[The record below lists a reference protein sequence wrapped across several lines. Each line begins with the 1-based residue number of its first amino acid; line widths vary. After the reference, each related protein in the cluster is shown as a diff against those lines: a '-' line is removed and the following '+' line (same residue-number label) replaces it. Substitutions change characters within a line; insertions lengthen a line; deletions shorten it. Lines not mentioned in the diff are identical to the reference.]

1 MAKNYQAQIAV
12 KDNNSISTLKKIVEA
27 TAKLKKE
34 LESINK
40 KPITIEAKTGAS
52 FKNVQAQINK
62 VAPKSKKINFEAT
75 ENVTKTMSNVNRQV
89 FEMNRNI
96 KTGLQGAMKGFNTSL
111 NASLPKIQALSNGM
125 ALASNVSRMAG
136 RMAGASALAG
146 IGAGAGT
153 AALFKGGNKSDK
165 SGSNLFE
172 GLTKQQEKAIKN
184 LKNYM
189 NPSGL
194 SSIFKAGMFSTSDK
208 DSYKNTK
215 ITNSLIKKKG
225 FGNHLSDDKDG
236 NDVLKRF
243 GSQFANPNAL
253 RKVDESFGKLIKK
266 QQARMAE
273 LGNPKYLNR
282 FKSFFHEGLNTDFGV
297 YDTKKANK
305 DKSNLNKFK
314 SSFSSSVASMKLY
327 ANSLTMTPAFQKMK
341 RVATSAFNAIKRVGY
356 NALFAVQ
363 RTVFKTGAAFGSV
376 KRVAT
381 TAFSSIKSFGIRAFN
396 ALPAPLK
403 TGLTRAL
410 GSVKNV
416 ASRTWTSIKGGLAR
430 AAGQMASTITR
441 QIGGAFKKVA
451 SMAKTGFLAA
461 GAALAG
467 ATGVGV
473 KGMANQEQQMV
484 SIRHFMKVGDAKANG
499 SRTKDDAQINE
510 EANKFFNDLTNLA
523 NTTPFENQDIYASG
537 RRMMQIFEGN
547 SEFAY
552 KMTQLSADMAALN
565 PGKTAQDAA
574 EALADLSMGE
584 TERMKEFGFKF
595 SQDQLKAMIGK
606 EDDSPLTSE
615 ETMKAFQM
623 LTAEQGE
630 LTKTFGGGASDISQT
645 LGGKWSTMLG
655 KSKQMMVEAVKPLKE
670 GMGQALDNA
679 IKYLDTGKLQSAFTN
694 MFQSFVDGTSIFQP
708 LFDSLSKV
716 KDTIL
721 ETFNIDANNFSF
733 FDTLSSVIG
742 FLGRAIEMFA
752 DSFDKYLLPVIGP
765 VVERMSNLFN
775 GLFGDTENSFGGM
788 QGIIDTCMDVIA
800 TVLDYGSRIAEKL
813 GPVFEAIFS
822 VVQTVWPSI
831 KGIIEG
837 AWNVLGPILDLF
849 GELCLLIAEI
859 FEVAWPVISDI
870 VSGIWSVIEPILTG
884 IVNILKDVVTWAKSA
899 VEWVGEAIGKAK
911 EWGGT
916 KLDEL
921 KSGRIDKVF
930 GLDHLFGYAEEE
942 ADGQHAAGLDRVP
955 RDGYK
960 AILHEG
966 ERVLTAREARE
977 ADNNTNNNAVYN
989 TFNVSGVSDP
999 EEVVRILVQKLK
1011 DTNENLKPA

>member
-27 TAKLKKE
+27 TTKLKKE
-34 LESINK
+34 LEKINS
-40 KPITIEAKTGAS
+40 KPITIEAKTGSS
-52 FKNVQAQINK
+52 FKNVQSQINK

-89 FEMNRNI
+89 FEMNKNI

-146 IGAGAGT
+146 VGAGAGT
-153 AALFKGGNKSDK
+153 AALLKGGNK
-165 SGSNLFE
+165 GSSASMFE
-172 GLTKQQEKAIKN
+172 GLTKQQEKTIKN

-194 SSIFKAGMFSTSDK
+194 SSIFKSGMFSVTDDDMYNNK
-208 DSYKNTK
+208 K

-225 FGNHLSDDKDG
+225 FGNHLSGDKDG
-236 NDVLKRF
+236 NDVLKGF
-243 GSQFANPNAL
+243 GSQFVNPNAL
-253 RKVDESFGKLIKK
+253 RKVDESFGKLIRK

-273 LGNPKYLNR
+273 LGNPKYLSR

-305 DKSNLNKFK
+305 DTINLDRFK
-314 SSFSSSVASMKLY
+314 RTFNRSIANMQLY
-327 ANSLTMTPAFQKMK
+327 ANNLAMTPTFQKMK
-341 RVATSAFNAIKRVGY
+341 RIASNAFNSIKRVGY
-356 NALFAVQ
+356 SAFFAIE
-363 RTVFKTGAAFGSV
+363 RSVFKVGAAVGSV
-376 KRVAT
+376 KRVST
-381 TAFSSIKSFGIRAFN
+381 NIFNSIKSAGQRAFN

-403 TGLTRAL
+403 TGLSRAFSL
-410 GSVKNV
+410 VKSV
-416 ASRTWTSIKGGLAR
+416 ASRTWSSIKSGLTKV
-430 AAGQMASTITR
+430 AGQMASTITKT
-441 QIGGAFKKVA
+441 IGGAFSKVA
-451 SMAKTGFLAA
+451 SMAKTGLLAA

-473 KGMANQEQQMV
+473 KGMLNQEQQMV

-499 SRTKDDAQINE
+499 SRTKDDETINK
-510 EANKFFNDLTNLA
+510 EADKFFNDLTNLA

-547 SEFAY
+547 SDFAY

-574 EALADLSMGE
+574 EALADLAMGE

-606 EDDSPLTSE
+606 TDDSPLTSA
-615 ETMKAFQM
+615 ETMKAFEM
-623 LTAEQGE
+623 LTADQGE
-630 LTKTFGGGASDISQT
+630 LTKTFGGGAADISKT
-645 LGGKWSTMLG
+645 TGGKWSTVLG
-655 KSKQMMVEAVKPLKE
+655 KAKQMMVNAVKPLQDGLSSAMDKAI
-670 GMGQALDNA
+670 GFLDN
-679 IKYLDTGKLQSAFTN
+679 GKLQSVLTG

-708 LFDSLSKV
+708 LIESLGKI

-721 ETFNIDANNFSF
+721 ETFGIDANNFSF
-733 FDTLSSVIG
+733 FDTLGTVVDV
-742 FLGRAIEMFA
+742 LGKAIKMFA

-765 VVERMSNLFN
+765 VIERMSGLFSS
-775 GLFGDTENSFGGM
+775 LFGDTENSFGGM
-788 QGIIDTCMDVIA
+788 QGIIDTTMDVIA
-800 TVLDYGSRIAEKL
+800 TVLDYGSRIIEKL
-813 GPVFEAIFS
+813 GPVFEAVLS

-837 AWNVLGPILDLF
+837 AWNVLGPIFDLF
-849 GELCLLIAEI
+849 GELCLLIADI
-859 FEVAWPVISDI
+859 FEVAWPVISDV
-870 VSGIWSVIEPILTG
+870 VSAIWTVIEPILTG
-884 IVNILKDVVTWAKSA
+884 IVEILKDVVGWARDA
-899 VEWVGEAIGKAK
+899 VEWVGTAMDKAK

-916 KLDEL
+916 KLGEL
-921 KSGRIDKVF
+921 KEGRIDKVF
-930 GLDHLFGYAEEE
+930 GLDHLFGYAEE
-942 ADGQHAAGLDRVP
+942 DGQHAAGLNRVP

-960 AILHEG
+960 AVLHEG

-977 ADNNTNNNAVYN
+977 ADNKTNGNVVNN
-989 TFNVSGVSDP
+989 TFNISGVNDP
-999 EEVVRILVQKLK
+999 EEVVRLIVQKLK
-1011 DTNENLKPA
+1011 DTSENLKLA